1 MNDRIAQ
8 IDAIID
14 QFDIN
19 KHPFYQEWVAGTLP
33 KAKLQDYA
41 GEYGRFI
48 GTIAQGWEKVGAP
61 NYAEEEREHEVLW
74 GDFRYELGL
83 TSESRRPETEVLVS
97 AATKY
102 FGANPAEATG
112 ALYAFEAQ
120 QPRTSEAKLA
130 GIKEHYSEVGEK
142 GQEYF
147 RVHAGDFTEPE
158 MLRKGMAGMS
168 EQEFAQARSACTVVC
183 AAMWSALDGVYYAD

>member
-1 MNDRIAQ
+1 MNDRIAE
-8 IDAIID
+8 IDAIVA

-19 KHPFYQEWVAGTLP
+19 NHPFYQEWAAGTLP
-33 KAKLQDYA
+33 NAKLQDYA

-48 GTIAQGWEKVGAP
+48 GTIARGWETIGEPAI
-61 NYAEEEREHEVLW
+61 AEEERDHEVLW

-83 TSESRRPETEVLVS
+83 KAESRRAQTDVLVN

-102 FGANPAEATG
+102 FGEPAEALG

-120 QPRTSEAKLA
+120 QPKTSEAKLA
-130 GIKEHYSEVGEK
+130 GLTTHYKEITDK
-142 GQEYF
+142 GREYF
-147 RVHAGDFTEPE
+147 RIHAADFAEPE
-158 MLRKGMAGMS
+158 MLRAKMAAMS
-168 EQEFAQARSACTVVC
+168 DSDFARTKSACTVVC

>member
-8 IDAIID
+8 IDAIVA

-19 KHPFYQEWVAGTLP
+19 NHPFYQEWAAGTLP
-33 KAKLQDYA
+33 NAKLQDYA

-48 GTIAQGWEKVGAP
+48 GTIARGWETIGEPAI
-61 NYAEEEREHEVLW
+61 AEEERDHEVLW

-83 TSESRRPETEVLVS
+83 KAESRRAQTDVLVN
-97 AATKY
+97 AATQY
-102 FGANPAEATG
+102 FGEPAEALG

-120 QPRTSEAKLA
+120 QPRTSEAKLE
-130 GIKEHYSEVGEK
+130 GLKTHYKEITDK
-142 GQEYF
+142 GREYF
-147 RVHAGDFTEPE
+147 RIHAADFAEPE
-158 MLRKGMAGMS
+158 MLRAKMAEMTDS
-168 EQEFAQARSACTVVC
+168 DFARTKSACTVVC